1 MSVTEHCGLSA
12 EKYLATLYVYIS
24 LVPRLYPRPDEKYN
38 LSSLSPFILPLHTSQ
53 SPSTPHSCTPT
64 SSILTGPRLPR
75 PLPNGMKPIQLTWQ
89 KEVTYD
95 EQGNILDMVKLDPT
109 KFPIHRYM
117 HGEFGDLL
125 LAIV

>member
-1 MSVTEHCGLSA
+1 M
-12 EKYLATLYVYIS
+12 YLATLYVYIS
-24 LVPRLYPRPDEKYN
+24 LVPGSPLPPTKNKYY
-38 LSSLSPFILPLHTSQ
+38 LSSLSPFIFSLHTSQ

-75 PLPNGMKPIQLTWQ
+75 PLPYGMKPIQLTWQ

-109 KFPIHRYM
+109 KFPSHRYM
-117 HGEFGDLL
+117 HREFGYLL
-125 LAIV
+125 PAILRQLIQGGAK